1 MRQAEAEG
9 RKAMAIAQEQEMRA
23 RVQEMNA
30 KVIEAKA
37 EVPRALAQAL
47 REGSMGVMDYYR
59 LQNIE
64 SDTSMR
70 RTISGAENTDETTSG
85 A

>member
-1 MRQAEAEG
+1 
-9 RKAMAIAQEQEMRA
+9 MAIAEEQEMRA

-70 RTISGAENTDETTSG
+70 RTIAGEDANDDSGTG

>member
-1 MRQAEAEG
+1 
-9 RKAMAIAQEQEMRA
+9 MAAALEQEMRA

-37 EVPRALAQAL
+37 EVPRAIAQAF
-47 REGSMGVMDYYR
+47 REGNLGIMDFYR

-64 SDTSMR
+64 ADTKMR
-70 RTISGAENTDETTSG
+70 KSISGDEEQSG
-85 A
+85 GSGKG

>member
-1 MRQAEAEG
+1 
-9 RKAMAIAQEQEMRA
+9 MAIAEEQEMRA
-23 RVQEMNA
+23 RVQAMNA

-37 EVPRALAQAL
+37 EVPKALAHAL
-47 REGSMGVMDYYR
+47 REGTMGVMDYYR

-70 RTISGAENTDETTSG
+70 KTIAGDEGQDQTGA
-85 A
+85 